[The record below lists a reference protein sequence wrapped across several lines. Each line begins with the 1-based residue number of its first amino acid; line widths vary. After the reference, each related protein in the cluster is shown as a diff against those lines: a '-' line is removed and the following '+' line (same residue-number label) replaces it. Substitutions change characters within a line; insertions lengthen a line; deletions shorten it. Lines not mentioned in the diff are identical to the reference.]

1 MTKASR
7 KADAPRPDK
16 DAVVFG
22 KLSRRHVII
31 GWWALFVFASGG
43 MILEALHGLKM
54 GFYLDT
60 GNQVRRLMWTLAHA
74 HGSLIALIHLAFA
87 SHLRQSSRW
96 NLDSARLTSRCF
108 IGAIGLMPAGF
119 FLGGTQI
126 HGGDPGLGVVLV
138 PIGGLLLLTAIML
151 TARGAGTNAR

>member
-1 MTKASR
+1 MTKATRKTDSR
-7 KADAPRPDK
+7 RPEK
-16 DAVVFG
+16 DTAAFS
-22 KLSRRHVII
+22 KLSRRHIII
-31 GWWALFVFASGG
+31 GWWSLFVFASGG

-74 HGSLIALIHLAFA
+74 HGTLIALIHLAFA
-87 SHLRQSSRW
+87 SVLRTTPRW

-138 PIGGLLLLTAIML
+138 PIGGLLLLAAIML
-151 TARGAGTNAR
+151 TARGVSANAR